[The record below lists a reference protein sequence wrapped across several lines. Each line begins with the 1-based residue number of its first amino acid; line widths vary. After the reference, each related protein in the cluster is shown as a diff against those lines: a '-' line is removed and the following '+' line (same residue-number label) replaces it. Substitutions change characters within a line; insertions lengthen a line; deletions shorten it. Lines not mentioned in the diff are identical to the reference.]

1 MARRLNISVAIWQ
14 LLASVPVLFCFV
26 SKEWI
31 VSSGQGETRGL
42 FDICHS
48 GNVSCNWT
56 SDCAPC
62 HPHGSQR
69 TCTDFG
75 DDGDY
80 QFCAFRENCGFI
92 YDRIVLHNPK

>member
-14 LLASVPVLFCFV
+14 LLASVPALLCLV

-42 FDICHS
+42 FGICHN

-56 SDCAPC
+56 SDCVSC
-62 HPHGSQR
+62 HPNGSQR

-75 DDGDY
+75 DDRGYHLCVDL
-80 QFCAFRENCGFI
+80 QNCGFI
-92 YDRIVLHNPK
+92 SLNTGLF